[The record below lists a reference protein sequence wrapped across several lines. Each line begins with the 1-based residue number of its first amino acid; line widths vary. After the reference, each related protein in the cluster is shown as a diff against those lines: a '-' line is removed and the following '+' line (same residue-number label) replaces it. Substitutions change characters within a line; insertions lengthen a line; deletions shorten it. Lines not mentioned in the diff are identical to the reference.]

1 MEAWK
6 ETYFIKELSN
16 KNKPNCFNL
25 VGELLVNFDLPLVT
39 LILFPTLIFLRPH
52 FYSAPQIFSVL
63 SNFTKD

>member
-25 VGELLVNFDLPLVT
+25 VGELLVNFDLPLIT
-39 LILFPTLIFLRPH
+39 LILFPTLIFLQPH
-52 FYSAPQIFSVL
+52 FFAKKPFQYMI
-63 SNFTKD
+63 